1 MYEFVRVIYQN
12 LRDVFVDD
20 FVHVGGDEVDMSCWD
35 KSKKIT
41 DWRKRHNISSSV
53 GLFEFFETRLLEIVE
68 NVGSTPVVWQEVF
81 NLNLTLTASTIIDVW
96 KGFDR
101 KTMEDATRS
110 GFKVILSGCWYL
122 DFLDSNWEKFYSCN
136 PRNFTGPKGLLLG
149 GHASM
154 WGEHVD
160 ASNFISRVWPRASAV
175 AERLWTGDVSI
186 AQANVAKR
194 ISVFRC
200 RMVQQGFSAQPTS
213 PGVCPHEVS
222 YQYSLRNSDGMASI
236 LGRQEL

>member
-1 MYEFVRVIYQN
+1 MYEFIKVMYQD

-20 FVHVGGDEVDMSCWD
+20 FVHVGGDEVDLSCWD
-35 KSKKIT
+35 ESKDIV
-41 DWRKRHNISSSV
+41 DWKKQHNISSSV
-53 GLFEFFETRLLEIVE
+53 ELFELFEKRLLEIVE
-68 NVGSTPVVWQEVF
+68 KVGRTPVVWQEAF

-101 KTMEDATRS
+101 KTIEDATRS

-122 DFLDSNWEKFYSCN
+122 DFLSSDWEKFYSCN
-136 PRNFTGPKGLLLG
+136 PGNFTGPIALLLG

-160 ASNFISRVWPRASAV
+160 ASNFMSRVWPRASAV

-186 AQANVAKR
+186 AQANVKQR

-200 RMVQQGFSAQPTS
+200 RMVQQGFNAQPIG
-213 PGVCPHEVS
+213 PGFCAHEIS
-222 YQYSLRNSDGMASI
+222 YEDCLSLI
-236 LGRQEL
+236 HI